1 MACKWSR
8 ISVLFGC
15 WICLFVWVF
24 RAQETGKTFF
34 YKLKIIF
41 LLSQMEIYARLVL
54 FYAIII
60 HL

>member
-1 MACKWSR
+1 MACKWAR

-15 WICLFVWVF
+15 WIRLFIWVF
-24 RAQETGKTFF
+24 RAQETGKTFL
-34 YKLKIIF
+34 YKLKITF
-41 LLSQMEIYARLVL
+41 LLSQMEAYARLVL